1 MKNSVCVKKFKGFLL
16 WKSKKV
22 LHVTSRDFHIFI
34 IWGIVAK
41 FKRNWINF
49 SLEKKSL
56 CDIFW
61 EFSFLVFRPSWV
73 TFCIFLIL
81 SIFLNFFF
89 PYIFRLIFQKKVW
102 SWGLKWFQ
110 RRLTR
115 YFEGN
120 ISYVKIR
127 RWQIVREFEKI
138 LGESFEK
145 FTGKSWILEK
155 MGCCCLK

>member
-1 MKNSVCVKKFKGFLL
+1 MLQVE
-16 WKSKKV
+16 
-22 LHVTSRDFHIFI
+22 IFI
-34 IWGIVAK
+34 FSLMRNWAK

-61 EFSFLVFRPSWV
+61 EFLFLVFRPSWV
-73 TFCIFLIL
+73 TFCMFLIL
-81 SIFLNFFF
+81 SIFLSFSNFFSF
-89 PYIFRLIFQKKVW
+89 NFSKSLKLRF
-102 SWGLKWFQ
+102 LKWFQ
-110 RRLTR
+110 RRFTR
-115 YFEGN
+115 YFEGD

-138 LGESFEK
+138 LRESFEK

-155 MGCCCLK
+155 VGCCCLK